1 MNTDKIADLLG
12 NGPVAVNV
20 GIREFAETLAAQDAP
35 VVHVDW
41 LPPVELEPDLAA
53 LLEELG

>member
-1 MNTDKIADLLG
+1 MIADLLRD
-12 NGPVAVNV
+12 GPIAVNV
-20 GIREFAETLAAQDAP
+20 GIREFAESVADQDAP

-41 LPPVELEPDLAA
+41 SPPPELEPDVAA

>member
-1 MNTDKIADLLG
+1 MNGEEIADLLRD
-12 NGPVAVNV
+12 GPVAVNV

-35 VVHVDW
+35 VVHVEW
-41 LPPVELEPDLAA
+41 SPPVELEPDLAA